1 MYLTASSSVWRRYLA
16 AVFVCTMV
24 QCLPAYAAGSDKVL
38 KIDPRDVTGIQY
50 MPEEIA
56 SMMEELGYEWMP
68 VHDHAVGHGIEVAQ
82 QNGQYRMKFRA
93 SDAAAVTIDVHI
105 RISDNVTGFYYHDAG
120 DDAQDESS
128 QSRFQKLR
136 ERMTLEFGADNVS
149 EGHSFFTP

>member
-24 QCLPAYAAGSDKVL
+24 QCLPAYAAGSGKVL
-38 KIDPRDVTGIQY
+38 KIDPRDVTGIQN

-56 SMMEELGYEWMP
+56 SMMEELGYEWMS
-68 VHDHAVGHGIEVAQ
+68 VHD
-82 QNGQYRMKFRA
+82 
-93 SDAAAVTIDVHI
+93 
-105 RISDNVTGFYYHDAG
+105 DAG
-120 DDAQDESS
+120 DDAQDEYS